1 MNSCQK
7 RDIYK
12 ITECIDHSVQSVIQD
27 TQKEVQTKYR
37 VTILHVKQTC
47 GCFLWTGT
55 ICFTFLVETKKIEQK
70 YSSESRN
77 IPI

>member
-27 TQKEVQTKYR
+27 TQKEVQTKYL

-47 GCFLWTGT
+47 ECFL
-55 ICFTFLVETKKIEQK
+55 
-70 YSSESRN
+70 
-77 IPI
+77 